1 MLSPQSVAS
10 YLSTGHT
17 VAQAAKR
24 FRISERHVSR
34 LKAAAA
40 APPSVVPRPA
50 VRRYVPRPAD
60 ELARSGSLW
69 RDLHGD
75 YQRPPIGTT
84 GQQWNALQLHGV
96 PLPICQVTAAP
107 AVSDVPDID
116 LLFEA
121 LQSPISDVSSPD
133 IDLPTMSDPLP
144 VLAEVP
150 PAAPVPCLHKDEAPV
165 SDELAPVVLPRLR
178 ASSIMLD
185 LAGWLWEHRPVLQLV
200 VGLFVIALLVALGMP

>member
-1 MLSPQSVAS
+1 MVSPHSVAS
-10 YLSTGHT
+10 YLSSGHT

-24 FRISERHVSR
+24 FHVSERHVSR

-40 APPSVVPRPA
+40 APPTVVSRPST
-50 VRRYVPRPAD
+50 RRYVPRPGD
-60 ELARSGSLW
+60 EIARSGSLW

-107 AVSDVPDID
+107 AVPDVPDID

-133 IDLPTMSDPLP
+133 IESSPMSDLLP
-144 VLAEVP
+144 IVADVP
-150 PAAPVPCLHKDEAPV
+150 PAAPVPSLHKDEAPLTV
-165 SDELAPVVLPRLR
+165 AIAPAVLLRLR
-178 ASSIMLD
+178 ASSIALD
-185 LAGWLWEHRPVLQLV
+185 LAGWLWEHRPVLQLL
-200 VGLFVIALLVALGMP
+200 VGLAVVMVLVVLGVL